1 MVDFS
6 PVKNKEKK
14 YIDLWHDDN
23 LTIQDLRDATTRSI
37 AHILSLISSLDD
49 AGIAHEPQD
58 DNAND
63 PYAVEG
69 EEHIGWTVGHLVAHV
84 TASSE
89 ESAAFASMLARGVEG
104 LEHRPRY
111 ETPWR
116 EVDTK
121 AKAIQRLEES
131 RRIRLA
137 YLDTFPDEPH
147 YNNLRTGLSE
157 RAQNAWGDLNAPA
170 EFLRGLSH
178 EVGHYSQIEDAVQ
191 QALNATD
198 TANT

>member
-69 EEHIGWTVGHLVAHV
+69 EENIGWTVGHLVAHV

>member
-121 AKAIQRLEES
+121 AKAIQILEES

>member
-49 AGIAHEPQD
+49 AGIAHEPED
-58 DNAND
+58 ENAND